1 MVRDFT
7 HATLGRTGRDVFRLG
22 IAASYF
28 PGRKALVRALDA
40 GVNYVFGFGL
50 DRQLVTFFRDLPSS
64 VKQQVV
70 LGTGAYNYIWTRQNL
85 RKTLERRLRQFRTDH
100 IDVFHFLGVMKP
112 EEFAPSVLD
121 QLVRLKEDGRV
132 RAVAISC
139 HDRRFAGQ
147 LAASGA
153 LDVLMIRYNAA
164 HRGAEHDIFPH
175 VSAHGVGVVSY
186 TATRWTALL
195 RRPGTWPRGGRIPT
209 AGEAY
214 RFVLSN
220 SHVDVCLT
228 APRNLQQL
236 NENLEALSRGPMS
249 PGDMDFLRT
258 YGDAVHSARRWFM

>member
-7 HATLGRTGRDVFRLG
+7 HATLGRTGRQVFRLG
-22 IAASYF
+22 IAASYL
-28 PGRKALVRALDA
+28 PGRKALVHALDS
-40 GVNYVFGFGL
+40 GVNYFFGFGL

-64 VKQQVV
+64 LKQHII
-70 LGTGAYNYIWTRQNL
+70 LGTGAYSYIWTRQNF
-85 RKTLERRLRQFRTDH
+85 RATMEKRLRQFRTDR

-112 EEFAPSVLD
+112 EDFPPSLLD

-153 LDVLMIRYNAA
+153 LDILMIRYNAA
-164 HRGAEHDIFPH
+164 HRGAELEIFPH
-175 VSAHGVGVVSY
+175 VGAHGVGVISY

-195 RRPGTWPRGGRIPT
+195 RRPGTWPRDGRIPT

-220 SHVDVCLT
+220 AHVDVCLS
-228 APRNLQQL
+228 APRNLRQL
-236 NENLEALSRGPMS
+236 HENLEALNRGPLS
-249 PGDMDFLRT
+249 SEEMDFIRSF
-258 YGDAVHSARRWFM
+258 GDAVHNERRWFM